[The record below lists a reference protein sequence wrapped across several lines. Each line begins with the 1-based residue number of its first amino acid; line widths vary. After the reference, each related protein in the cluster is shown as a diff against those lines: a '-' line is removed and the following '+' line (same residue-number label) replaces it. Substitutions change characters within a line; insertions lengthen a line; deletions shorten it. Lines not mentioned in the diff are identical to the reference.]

1 LRADHNSLSLLHLLQ
16 PPDGAP
22 HGGSGGGGVVPGAP
36 GHHDAAVLVVTEPD
50 ADSLSLHLVLSAEGA
65 VVFTVLGDFHLLD
78 SLPQAGTITG
88 TILSGDPD
96 LLGSLSHHAL
106 HVLLLL

>member
-1 LRADHNSLSLLHLLQ
+1 MRADHNSLSLLHLLQ

-50 ADSLSLHLVLSAEGA
+50 ADRLKRRNANVRGEMK
-65 VVFTVLGDFHLLD
+65 
-78 SLPQAGTITG
+78 
-88 TILSGDPD
+88 
-96 LLGSLSHHAL
+96 
-106 HVLLLL
+106 